1 MDLMR
6 FTPTPYDPME
16 WAAKPFTERARLAC
30 QAWATQGYAAP
41 FGIYLVYAIKVGF
54 YVGVFFGICAYTPG
68 CNSILDPIAFQKA
81 ILWSM
86 MFEGLGLGCGSGPLA
101 GRYDPPVGGVT
112 YFARVGTTKLP
123 LFPGVPVIG
132 SMTRSWLDVLVYVGA
147 QLCILRA
154 LFAPGPAIDP
164 ALLWPIIALIAVAGV
179 LDKTLFLIFRSE
191 HYWVTTICFA
201 FTPDWIVGA
210 MCVQIALWFWAG
222 VSKLNHHFPSVCC
235 VMLSNSAVMRS
246 ETIRRWLY
254 KSYPDDL
261 RPSRFATVAAH
272 MGVSLEFGV
281 PLVFLFGGGTPEAIT
296 LGLVLMLCLHVFITS
311 HVPMGVPIEW
321 NFMVVYGVFALFY
334 THPEVSPLSIVN
346 QPVLAGILLVWLVII
361 PLLGNLFPRAISFLL
376 SMRYYAGNWPYSVW
390 LFRTDALHKIDR
402 VTKNTETVDK
412 QLMKLFPL
420 EQAIAVGGRALAFRL
435 MHLQGRALPELLPR
449 AVDNIDSIEAYS
461 YSEGE
466 LVASIVLGWNF
477 GDGHLHQEQ
486 LLAAVQAQCGFEEG
500 ELRCVFVESQPL
512 FQGTLGFRIHDAK
525 TGLREEGK
533 LEVRDLLRRQ
543 PWATRQ
549 TISVAPDP
557 ALEPLSTASS

>member
-16 WAAKPFTERARLAC
+16 WMAKPFTERARLAC

-41 FGIYLVYAIKVGF
+41 AGVYLVYIFKVAF
-54 YVGVFFGICAYTPG
+54 YVATFLLICYLTPG
-68 CNSILDPIAFQKA
+68 CHSILDPIAFQKA

-101 GRYDPPVGGVT
+101 GRYVPPVGGFL
-112 YFARVGTTKLP
+112 YFARLGTTKLP

-132 SMTRSWLDVLVYVGA
+132 NITRSWLDVVVYVGA
-147 QLCILRA
+147 QLSILRA
-154 LFAPGPAIDP
+154 LCAPGPDSIAP
-164 ALLWPIIALIAVAGV
+164 ELLWAIVGLIALAGV

-191 HYWVTTICFA
+191 HYWVTTTIFA
-201 FTPDWIVGA
+201 LTPDWILGA
-210 MCVQIALWFWAG
+210 KWVQIALWTWAG
-222 VSKLNHHFPSVCC
+222 VSKLNHHFPAVCC

-246 ETIRRWLY
+246 ETIRKMLY
-254 KSYPDDL
+254 KNYPDDL
-261 RPSRFATVAAH
+261 RPSRFATIAAH
-272 MGVSLEFGV
+272 MGISLEFGV
-281 PLVFLFGGGTPEAIT
+281 PLVMLFSGSPEMIG
-296 LGLVLMLCLHVFITS
+296 LGIVLMLALHVFITA

-334 THPEVSPLSIVN
+334 AHPEVSPFSIVDH
-346 QPVLAGILLVWLVII
+346 PGLAALLLTTCFII

-390 LFRTDALHKIDR
+390 LFRYDAQPKIDR
-402 VTKNTETVDK
+402 VVKNSETVDK
-412 QLMKLFPL
+412 QLMKFYTM

-449 AVDNIDSIEAYS
+449 AVDNLDNYA

-466 LVASIVLGWNF
+466 LVASVVLGWNF

-486 LLAAVQAQCGFEEG
+486 LLAAVQQQCGFEEG
-500 ELRCVFVESQPL
+500 ELRCIFVESQPL
-512 FQGTLGFRIHDAK
+512 FQGTLGYRIYDAK
-525 TGLREEGK
+525 TGQLEAGK
-533 LEVRDLLRRQ
+533 LEVSDLLKRQ

-549 TISVAPDP
+549 TISVPPEP
-557 ALEPLSTASS
+557 ALETLGTASS